1 VSKIELVVSIPAL
14 NEADR
19 LPPFLDALVE
29 GARTV
34 HSPGTE
40 LIVVDDGSSAD
51 QTRRMRSA
59 VESAARKLA
68 AVNQKHRLSYLV
80 LPRNGGKG
88 QAIRAG
94 WAPAAVPAR
103 WLGFVD
109 ADGAVSGNEFWRLA
123 RMLTETDHDVLAGS
137 RVPIAGRFVHRNR
150 LRSLLAATF
159 RRMVGWLFGM
169 RFYDT
174 QCGVKFFRA
183 DILRPLLPELHERSW
198 LLDIE
203 LLATLNMRGA
213 RLFEE
218 PIQWSDPGG
227 SKLRPLRD
235 SIRMFLGLLRLRR
248 RMAQLARQLD
258 NEKQLLNHSSEG
270 SWPAAGQ

>member
-1 VSKIELVVSIPAL
+1 
-14 NEADR
+14 
-19 LPPFLDALVE
+19 
-29 GARTV
+29 
-34 HSPGTE
+34 
-40 LIVVDDGSSAD
+40 
-51 QTRRMRSA
+51 MRAA

-68 AVNQKHRLSYLV
+68 TVNLNHRLSYLV

-94 WAPAAVPAR
+94 WSQASAR
-103 WLGFVD
+103 ATWLGFVD
-109 ADGAVSGNEFWRLA
+109 ADGAVSGEEFWRLA
-123 RMLTETDHDVLAGS
+123 RMLPKTDHDVLAGS
-137 RVPIAGRFVHRNR
+137 RVPIAGRFVHRSR

-159 RRMVGWLFGM
+159 RRMVGWVFGM

-174 QCGVKFFRA
+174 QCGVKFVRA
-183 DILRPLLPELHERSW
+183 DILRPILPELHERSW

-203 LLATLNMRGA
+203 LLATLTRRGA

-227 SKLRPLRD
+227 SKLRPMRD
-235 SIRMFLGLLRLRR
+235 SIRMFLGLWRLRR
-248 RMAQLARQLD
+248 RMAQLAKRLADEKRLLD
-258 NEKQLLNHSSEG
+258 PSSAR